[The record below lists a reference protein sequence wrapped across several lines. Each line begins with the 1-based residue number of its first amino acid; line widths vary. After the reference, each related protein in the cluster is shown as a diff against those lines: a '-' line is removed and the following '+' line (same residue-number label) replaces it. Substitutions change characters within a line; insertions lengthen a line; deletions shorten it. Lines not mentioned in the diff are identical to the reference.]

1 MQVSDAVRMIAVP
14 EEEPMRPSSTNIYIV
29 GEGQVLT
36 IDSGEA
42 IDKFRWMLRGYL
54 AAIEQAEIGL
64 AAITHHH
71 FDHSG
76 NLKHVN
82 ELLGAEVAVPGN
94 GVKLLRGRLPSE
106 NVQTLEDGKTID
118 LDNGVRA
125 QVITTPGHSVD
136 SLCYYIEEDGVLFT
150 GDTILGVGTTVVGD
164 INAYR
169 ASLQRLLE
177 LPNLRILCPGH
188 GPLIHDARERLEL
201 YVNHRQMREDQIL
214 EQLQSGEPRTS
225 WEIMEAVYG
234 DSIDKRL
241 RRAADGNVQAHLES
255 MVKSG
260 LVSRSRGVRR
270 KRSPASAVRERVKQR
285 ERSAL
290 IRKAKRMERED
301 QRRAVARQESA
312 PTEQWKTPPTYR
324 LRGSTGS
331 DGDRAESL

>member
-1 MQVSDAVRMIAVP
+1 MQVSDAVRMVAVP

-82 ELLGAEVAVPGN
+82 ELLGAEIAVPDN

-106 NVQTLEDGKTID
+106 DDVRTLDDGAAID
-118 LDNGVRA
+118 LDNGVRV
-125 QVITTPGHSVD
+125 QVFTTPGHSVD

-169 ASLQRLLE
+169 ASLQRLLD

-225 WEIMEAVYG
+225 WQIMEAIYG

-260 LVSRSRGVRR
+260 VVSRTRGQRR
-270 KRSPASAVRERVKQR
+270 KRNPASAARERLKQR
-285 ERSAL
+285 ERNAL
-290 IRKAKRMERED
+290 IRKAKRYEREN
-301 QRRAVARQESA
+301 QRRAIARQESA
-312 PTEQWKTPPTYR
+312 PTEVWKTPPAYR
-324 LRGSTGS
+324 LRASA
-331 DGDRAESL
+331 DPE

>member
-1 MQVSDAVRMIAVP
+1 MQVSDAVRMVAVP

-82 ELLGAEVAVPGN
+82 ELLGAEIAVPDN

-106 NVQTLEDGKTID
+106 DDVRTLDDGATID
-118 LDNGVRA
+118 LDNGVKV
-125 QVITTPGHSVD
+125 QVFTTPGHSVD

-201 YVNHRQMREDQIL
+201 YVNHRRMREDQIL

-225 WEIMEAVYG
+225 WQIMEAIYG

-260 LVSRSRGVRR
+260 IVGRTRGERR
-270 KRSPASAVRERVKQR
+270 KPSPASAARERLKQR
-285 ERSAL
+285 ERNAL
-290 IRKAKRMERED
+290 IRKAKRYEHEN
-301 QRRAVARQESA
+301 QRRAIARQESA
-312 PTEQWKTPPTYR
+312 PTEVWKTPPTYR
-324 LRGSTGS
+324 LRTPA
-331 DGDRAESL
+331 DLE

>member
-1 MQVSDAVRMIAVP
+1 MQVSDAVRMVAVP

-54 AAIEQAEIGL
+54 AAIEQAEIGV

-82 ELLGAEVAVPGN
+82 ELLGADVAVPDN
-94 GVKLLRGRLPSE
+94 GVKLLRGRLPE
-106 NVQTLEDGKTID
+106 EVRRLEDGAAID
-118 LDNGVRA
+118 LDNGVRV
-125 QVITTPGHSVD
+125 QVLTTPGHSVD

-169 ASLQRLLE
+169 SSLQRLLE
-177 LPNLRILCPGH
+177 LPNLRVLCPGH
-188 GPLIHDARERLEL
+188 GPLIHDARERLEM
-201 YVNHRQMREDQIL
+201 YVGHRQMREDQIL
-214 EQLQSGEPRTS
+214 EQLQSGEARSS
-225 WEIMEAVYG
+225 WEIMEAIYG

-241 RRAADGNVQAHLES
+241 RRAADGNVRAHLES

-260 LVSRSRGVRR
+260 LVSRTRGERR
-270 KRSPASAVRERVKQR
+270 KPRQSAVERERVKQR
-285 ERSAL
+285 ERDAV
-290 IRKAKRMERED
+290 IRQAKRYEREN
-301 QRRAVARQESA
+301 QRRAIARQESA
-312 PTEQWKTPPTYR
+312 PTEVWKRAPAYR
-324 LRGSTGS
+324 LKSPG
-331 DGDRAESL
+331 

>member
-1 MQVSDAVRMIAVP
+1 MQVSDAVRMVAVP
-14 EEEPMRPSSTNIYIV
+14 EDEPMRPSSTNIYIV

-64 AAITHHH
+64 ASITHHH

-82 ELLGAEVAVPGN
+82 ELLGAEIAVPGS
-94 GVKLLRGRLPSE
+94 GVKLLRGRLPKE
-106 NVQTLEDGKTID
+106 NVRTLEDGAAID
-118 LDNGVRA
+118 LDNGV
-125 QVITTPGHSVD
+125 QVQVLATPGHSVD

-169 ASLQRLLE
+169 ASLQRLRA

-201 YVNHRQMREDQIL
+201 YVSHRQMREDQIL

-225 WEIMEAVYG
+225 WQIMEAIYG

-260 LVSRSRGVRR
+260 IVRRSRGVRR
-270 KRSPASAVRERVKQR
+270 KRPASSIERERTKQR
-285 ERSAL
+285 ERNAL
-290 IRKAKRMERED
+290 IRKAKRYERD
-301 QRRAVARQESA
+301 NQRRAVARQES
-312 PTEQWKTPPTYR
+312 PPTDQWQTPSQYT
-324 LRGSTGS
+324 LRAPSTDQGRS
-331 DGDRAESL
+331 

>member
-1 MQVSDAVRMIAVP
+1 MQVSDAVRMVAVP

-82 ELLGAEVAVPGN
+82 ELLGAEIAVPDN

-106 NVQTLEDGKTID
+106 DDVRTLDDGATID
-118 LDNGVRA
+118 LDNGVKV
-125 QVITTPGHSVD
+125 QVFTTPGHSVD

-214 EQLQSGEPRTS
+214 EQLQSGETRTS
-225 WEIMEAVYG
+225 WQIMEAIYG

-260 LVSRSRGVRR
+260 VVSRSRGQRR
-270 KRSPASAVRERVKQR
+270 KPSPTSAARERLKQR
-285 ERSAL
+285 ERNAL
-290 IRKAKRMERED
+290 IRKAKRYEREN
-301 QRRAVARQESA
+301 QRRAIARQESA
-312 PTEQWKTPPTYR
+312 PTEVWKTPPTYR
-324 LRGSTGS
+324 LRAPA
-331 DGDRAESL
+331 DPE

>member
-1 MQVSDAVRMIAVP
+1 MQVSDAVRMVAVP

-82 ELLGAEVAVPGN
+82 ELLGAEIAVPDN

-106 NVQTLEDGKTID
+106 DDVRTLDDGATID
-118 LDNGVRA
+118 LDNGVKV
-125 QVITTPGHSVD
+125 QVFTTPGHSVD

-201 YVNHRQMREDQIL
+201 YVNHRRMREDQIL

-225 WEIMEAVYG
+225 WQIMEAIYG

-241 RRAADGNVQAHLES
+241 RRAADGNVQAHLDS

-260 LVSRSRGVRR
+260 IVSRTRGQRR
-270 KRSPASAVRERVKQR
+270 KPSPTSAARERLKQR
-285 ERSAL
+285 ERNAL
-290 IRKAKRMERED
+290 IRKAKRYEREN
-301 QRRAVARQESA
+301 QRRAIARQESA
-312 PTEQWKTPPTYR
+312 PTEVWKTPPTYR
-324 LRGSTGS
+324 LRAPA
-331 DGDRAESL
+331 DPE

>member
-1 MQVSDAVRMIAVP
+1 MQVSDAVRMVAVP

-54 AAIEQAEIGL
+54 AAIEQAEIGV

-82 ELLGAEVAVPGN
+82 ELLGADVAVPDN
-94 GVKLLRGRLPSE
+94 GVKLLRGRLPE
-106 NVQTLEDGKTID
+106 EVRRLEDGAAID
-118 LDNGVRA
+118 LDNGVRV
-125 QVITTPGHSVD
+125 QVLTTPGHSVD

-169 ASLQRLLE
+169 SSLQRLLE
-177 LPNLRILCPGH
+177 LPNLRVLCPGH
-188 GPLIHDARERLEL
+188 GPLIHDARERLEM
-201 YVNHRQMREDQIL
+201 YVGHRQMREDQIL
-214 EQLQSGEPRTS
+214 EQLQSGEARSS
-225 WEIMEAVYG
+225 WEIMEAIYG

-241 RRAADGNVQAHLES
+241 RRAADGNVRAHLES

-260 LVSRSRGVRR
+260 LVSRTRGERR
-270 KRSPASAVRERVKQR
+270 KPRQSAVERERAKQR
-285 ERSAL
+285 ERDAV
-290 IRKAKRMERED
+290 IRQAKRYEREN
-301 QRRAVARQESA
+301 QRRAIARQESA
-312 PTEQWKTPPTYR
+312 PTEVWKRAPGYR
-324 LRGSTGS
+324 LKSPS
-331 DGDRAESL
+331 

>member
-1 MQVSDAVRMIAVP
+1 MQVSDAVRMVAVP

-29 GEGQVLT
+29 GEGQALT

-82 ELLGAEVAVPGN
+82 ELLGAEIAVPDN

-106 NVQTLEDGKTID
+106 DDVRTLDDGATID
-118 LDNGVRA
+118 LDNGVKV
-125 QVITTPGHSVD
+125 QVFTTPGHSVD

-201 YVNHRQMREDQIL
+201 YVNHRRMREDQIL

-225 WEIMEAVYG
+225 WQIMEAIYG

-260 LVSRSRGVRR
+260 VVSRSRGERR
-270 KRSPASAVRERVKQR
+270 KPSPASAARERLKQR
-285 ERSAL
+285 ERNAL
-290 IRKAKRMERED
+290 IRKAKRYEREN
-301 QRRAVARQESA
+301 QRRAIARQESA
-312 PTEQWKTPPTYR
+312 PTEVWKTPPTYR
-324 LRGSTGS
+324 LRAPA
-331 DGDRAESL
+331 DPE

>member
-1 MQVSDAVRMIAVP
+1 MQVSDAVRMVAVP

-82 ELLGAEVAVPGN
+82 ELLGAEIAVPDN

-106 NVQTLEDGKTID
+106 DDVRTLDDGATID
-118 LDNGVRA
+118 LDNGVKV
-125 QVITTPGHSVD
+125 QVFTTPGHSVD

-188 GPLIHDARERLEL
+188 GPLIHDARERLDL

-225 WEIMEAVYG
+225 WQIMEAIYG

-260 LVSRSRGVRR
+260 VVSRSRGERR
-270 KRSPASAVRERVKQR
+270 KPSPTSAARERLKQR
-285 ERSAL
+285 ERNAL
-290 IRKAKRMERED
+290 IRKARRYEREN
-301 QRRAVARQESA
+301 QRRAIARQESA
-312 PTEQWKTPPTYR
+312 PTEMWKTPPTYR
-324 LRGSTGS
+324 LRPLADS
-331 DGDRAESL
+331 E

>member
-1 MQVSDAVRMIAVP
+1 MQVSDAVRMVAVP

-82 ELLGAEVAVPGN
+82 ELLGAEVAVPDN
-94 GVKLLRGRLPSE
+94 GVKLLRGRLPKQD
-106 NVQTLEDGKTID
+106 VRQLGDGEAID
-118 LDNGVRA
+118 LDNGVRV

-164 INAYR
+164 INSYR

-214 EQLQSGEPRTS
+214 EQLQSSEPRSS
-225 WEIMEAVYG
+225 WQIMEAIYG

-260 LVSRSRGVRR
+260 IVSRTRGERR
-270 KRSPASAVRERVKQR
+270 KSNPASAARERLKQR
-285 ERSAL
+285 ERNAL
-290 IRKAKRMERED
+290 IRKAKRYEREN
-301 QRRAVARQESA
+301 QRRAIARQESA
-312 PTEQWKTPPTYR
+312 PTEVWKTPPTYR
-324 LRGSTGS
+324 LKPS
-331 DGDRAESL
+331 D

>member
-1 MQVSDAVRMIAVP
+1 MQVSDAVRMVAVP

-82 ELLGAEVAVPGN
+82 ELLGADVAVPDN
-94 GVKLLRGRLPSE
+94 GVKLLRGRLPE
-106 NVQTLEDGKTID
+106 EVRRLEDGAAID
-118 LDNGVRA
+118 LDNGVRV
-125 QVITTPGHSVD
+125 QVLTTPGHSVD

-169 ASLQRLLE
+169 SSLQRLLE
-177 LPNLRILCPGH
+177 LPNLRVLCPGH
-188 GPLIHDARERLEL
+188 GPLIHDARERLEM
-201 YVNHRQMREDQIL
+201 YVGHRQMREDQIL
-214 EQLQSGEPRTS
+214 EQLQSGEARSS
-225 WEIMEAVYG
+225 WEIMEAIYG

-241 RRAADGNVQAHLES
+241 RRAADGNVRAHLES

-260 LVSRSRGVRR
+260 LVSRTRGERR
-270 KRSPASAVRERVKQR
+270 KPRQSAVERERVKQR
-285 ERSAL
+285 ERDAV
-290 IRKAKRMERED
+290 IRQAKRYEREN
-301 QRRAVARQESA
+301 QRRAIARQESA
-312 PTEQWKTPPTYR
+312 PTEVWKRAPAYR
-324 LRGSTGS
+324 LRGPVDSG
-331 DGDRAESL
+331 

>member
-1 MQVSDAVRMIAVP
+1 MQVSDAVRMVAVP

-82 ELLGAEVAVPGN
+82 ELLGADVAVPDN
-94 GVKLLRGRLPSE
+94 GVKLLRGRLPE
-106 NVQTLEDGKTID
+106 EVRRLEDGAAID
-118 LDNGVRA
+118 LDNGVRV
-125 QVITTPGHSVD
+125 QVLTTPGHSVD

-169 ASLQRLLE
+169 SSLQRLLE
-177 LPNLRILCPGH
+177 LPNLRVLCPGH
-188 GPLIHDARERLEL
+188 GPLIHDARERLEM
-201 YVNHRQMREDQIL
+201 YVGHRQMREDQIL
-214 EQLQSGEPRTS
+214 EQLQSGEARSS
-225 WEIMEAVYG
+225 WEIMEAIYG

-241 RRAADGNVQAHLES
+241 RRAADGNVRAHLES

-260 LVSRSRGVRR
+260 LVSRTRGERR
-270 KRSPASAVRERVKQR
+270 KPRQSSVERERVKQR
-285 ERSAL
+285 ERDAV
-290 IRKAKRMERED
+290 IRQAKRYEREN
-301 QRRAVARQESA
+301 QRRAIARQESA
-312 PTEQWKTPPTYR
+312 PTEVWKRAPAYR
-324 LRGSTGS
+324 LRGPVDSG
-331 DGDRAESL
+331 

>member
-1 MQVSDAVRMIAVP
+1 MQVSDAVRMVAVP

-82 ELLGAEVAVPGN
+82 ELLGAEIAVPDN
-94 GVKLLRGRLPSE
+94 GVKLLRGRLPS
-106 NVQTLEDGKTID
+106 VDDVRTLDDGATID
-118 LDNGVRA
+118 LDNGVKV
-125 QVITTPGHSVD
+125 QVFTTPGHSVD

-225 WEIMEAVYG
+225 WQIMEAIYG

-260 LVSRSRGVRR
+260 VVSRSRGERR
-270 KRSPASAVRERVKQR
+270 KPSPTSAARERLKQR
-285 ERSAL
+285 ERNAL
-290 IRKAKRMERED
+290 IRKAKRYEREN
-301 QRRAVARQESA
+301 QRRAIARQESA
-312 PTEQWKTPPTYR
+312 PTEMWKTPPTYR
-324 LRGSTGS
+324 LRPLADS
-331 DGDRAESL
+331 E